1 MAVRIDDGRSVAFD
15 VKDYRDL
22 DHGYAATIHKAQ
34 GITVDRSH
42 FLATPGLDRHGAYV
56 ALSRHRRGMALH
68 YAPDDFKDPEK
79 LVTPLSTKRPQDKDT
94 DDPPDDTPSH
104 VPDGR

>member
-1 MAVRIDDGRSVAFD
+1 MSVRIDDWRSVAFD

-42 FLATPGLDRHGAYV
+42 FLATPGLDRYGAYV
-56 ALSRHRRGMALH
+56 ALSRHRDGMALH
-68 YAPDDFKDPEK
+68 YGRADFKDQDK
-79 LVTPLSTKRPQDKDT
+79 LVRTLSRDSAKDMAT
-94 DDPPDDTPSH
+94 DYAKADQH
-104 VPDGR
+104 GRAPV